1 MCKEGVCVPFYLCDS
16 NNIIITDGTGVI
28 DVRFGEENIETQS
41 KPQVEFEC
49 RDYLTVCCASHE
61 IKNTSII
68 TPSIK
73 QGCGYRNRNGVGFK
87 IKGGGKQDSEYGEF
101 PWMVAIVREEMQKG
115 KILSIY
121 QAGGSLIHPKV
132 VLTAAHS
139 IHNRKSADLSVRLG
153 EWDTQTKNELFPH
166 VDRRVIQIVVH
177 ENFNSGNLR
186 NDIGLLI
193 LDEPVNLAE
202 NIQTVCLPPQNENFD
217 NSNCYASGWGKD
229 NYGKTGKYQVIM
241 KRVEMPTVPFGK
253 CEQIFRTTR
262 LGKRFVLDKS
272 FMCAGGIAGMDTC
285 YGDGGSPLVCP
296 IRGHKAETDRYF
308 QAGIVAWGLGCNDP
322 LPGAYASVAMF
333 RDWIDSHMRRLEL
346 ETRFYNP

>member
-1 MCKEGVCVPFYLCDS
+1 MCDK
-16 NNIIITDGTGVI
+16 NNAVITDGTGII
-28 DVRFGEENIETQS
+28 DVRFGEEETAS
-41 KPQVEFEC
+41 LAAKPQVKYEC
-49 RDYLTVCCASHE
+49 SDYLTVCCAAGD
-61 IKNTSII
+61 ITVDPII
-68 TPSIK
+68 TPNVR
-73 QGCGYRNRNGVGFK
+73 QGCGYRNRDGVGFR

-101 PWMVAIVREEMQKG
+101 PWMVAIVREETQKG
-115 KILSIY
+115 QILSVY

-139 IHNRKSADLSVRLG
+139 VHNRRAEELSVRLG

-166 VDRRVIQIVVH
+166 VDHRVARIITH

-193 LDEPVNLAE
+193 LDQPAVLAE
-202 NIQTVCLPPQNENFD
+202 NIQTVCLPPQNANFD
-217 NSNCYASGWGKD
+217 NSDCFASGWGKD

-241 KRVEMPTVPFGK
+241 KRVELPTIPFRK
-253 CEQIFRTTR
+253 CEETFRTTR
-262 LGKRFVLDKS
+262 LGRRFVLDRS

-296 IRGHKAETDRYF
+296 IRGPKQETDRYY

-322 LPGAYASVAMF
+322 LPGAYANVAMF
-333 RDWIDSHMRRLEL
+333 RDWIDMHMKQMKLD
-346 ETRFYNP
+346 TKYYNP